1 MTTVGAGRTAAVPTA
16 APAWVDRLRW
26 LPYAVLL
33 AGALAMFGQTVED
46 PFITLRYAD
55 NLRHGHGPVFNIG
68 EKVEGFT
75 SPLHLLVAL
84 AALVLPGDTPL
95 LWAKLLSLAFALLLV
110 REVGALTRTVGGS
123 PLAQLLA
130 QMLVASNLAIWT
142 VAGNALETTL
152 YCWLLAL
159 TLRLLVEDTRS
170 GRWGR
175 SSGAAVAALLARP
188 DMLVIGPV
196 LIVARLFATGRD
208 DPRNRGAVVRFAA
221 TLGAVVVVL
230 TAARLWYYGQL
241 LPNTY
246 FAKEQ
251 PVGSAVRDGLAYLI
265 DGVGTDVIA
274 RDRASRFRLVGL
286 LCNLAW
292 LVPATIALRAGL
304 RRDRTLL
311 PVAAAVVAG
320 TAIVVRAGGDW
331 MGGSRFLVALFAVLA
346 PFAGIWLAERA
357 TAPRRG
363 QPTWAPVALLA
374 AAVVFTNVFSPHHPW
389 SSIDW
394 ATDDRSFVASG
405 NGPFPAFWS
414 EASDLLDR
422 CARPGWLVAGSEM
435 GFAPFHHQD
444 VRFLDLRGL
453 ISDDVSRVASD
464 LKGTAGVTDEHWF
477 EPDSPVGRILVAR
490 RPELILTFDAP
501 PGQAPPD
508 SALDGLYRVID
519 TIPGTTVSE
528 YLYARADVSCG
539 SSSP

>member
-1 MTTVGAGRTAAVPTA
+1 VTDDWVG
-16 APAWVDRLRW
+16 RLRW

-33 AGALAMFGQTVED
+33 VGALVMFGQTVED

-84 AALVLPGDTPL
+84 TALLLPGTTPL
-95 LWAKLLSLAFALLLV
+95 LWAKLLSLAFAVLLV
-110 REVGALTRTVGGS
+110 REVGALTRTVGGG

-130 QMLVASNLAIWT
+130 QLLVASNLAVWT
-142 VAGNALETTL
+142 VAGNGLETTL
-152 YCWLLAL
+152 YCWLLVL
-159 TLRLLVEDTRS
+159 TLRLLVEDIRS

-175 SSGAAVAALLARP
+175 SSAAAVAALLARP

-196 LIVARLFATGRD
+196 LIVARLVAGGRD
-208 DPRNRGAVVRFAA
+208 DPRNRSAVVRFAA
-221 TLGAVVVVL
+221 TLGVVVAGL
-230 TAARLWYYGQL
+230 TVARLAYYGQL

-246 FAKEQ
+246 YAKEQ
-251 PVGSAVRDGLAYLI
+251 PLGSSIRHGLAYLI

-274 RDRASRFRLVGL
+274 RQKASGFRFVGL

-292 LVPATIALRAGL
+292 LVPAVIALRA
-304 RRDRTLL
+304 RVRQERALL
-311 PVAAAVVAG
+311 PIAAAVVAG

-357 TAPRRG
+357 TRSSR
-363 QPTWAPVALLA
+363 PTWAPVALLA
-374 AAVVFTNVFSPHHPW
+374 ATVVFMNVFSPHHPW

-405 NGPFPAFWS
+405 DGPFPAFWA

-422 CARPGWLVAGSEM
+422 CAQPGWLVAGSEM
-435 GFAPFHHQD
+435 GFAPFHHQGL
-444 VRFLDLRGL
+444 RFLDLRGL
-453 ISDDVSRVASD
+453 VSDDVSRVTND

-477 EPDSPVGRILVAR
+477 EPDSPVGRILLAR
-490 RPELILTFDAP
+490 SPELILTFDAP
-501 PGQAPPD
+501 PGQAPPA
-508 SALDGLYRVID
+508 SALDGRYRVIE
-519 TIPGTTVSE
+519 TIPGSTVSE
-528 YLYARADVSCG
+528 YLYARADVACA
-539 SSSP
+539 SS